1 MSTELIL
8 IHVGFIFALVVSV
21 WYSGFKAGRK
31 SMVEQFMDDKLFTPL
46 DLLTHYKQI
55 NKDINNK

>member
-1 MSTELIL
+1 MSTELII
-8 IHVGFIFALVVSV
+8 IHLVFIIALVGSER
-21 WYSGFKAGRK
+21 YQGFKAGRK

-55 NKDINNK
+55 NKEKK

>member
-1 MSTELIL
+1 MSTELII
-8 IHVGFIFALVVSV
+8 IHLVFIIALVGSV
-21 WYSGFKAGRK
+21 WYQGFKAGRK

-55 NKDINNK
+55 NKEKK